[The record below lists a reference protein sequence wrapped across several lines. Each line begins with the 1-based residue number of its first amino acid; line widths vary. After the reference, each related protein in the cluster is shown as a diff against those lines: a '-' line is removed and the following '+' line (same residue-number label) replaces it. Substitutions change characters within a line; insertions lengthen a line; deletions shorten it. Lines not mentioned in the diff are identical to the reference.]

1 MTKVL
6 AIDIETMPN
15 EDMVAKLPEVVADA
29 RLKDPEKIQAD
40 IDRKKK
46 EQISKMALSPLYG
59 KIACVGY
66 YGDELREV
74 KFGNEADLIR
84 EFLERSST
92 NIVVTWNG
100 KGFDYDFVI
109 KRGVILGVCPL
120 CLLDKYTERFKQ
132 LTHIDLMEK
141 WCGYGKYLSLDEIS
155 SVLLD
160 SSKGVFD
167 VDKIKDLVKTADGRK
182 QIADYCLNDC
192 RLTYELAQKMGYG
205 KELIY

>member
-1 MTKVL
+1 MKVL
-6 AIDIETMPN
+6 AIDIETIPN
-15 EDMVAKLPEVVADA
+15 EEMLDRLPEVVADA

-46 EQISKMALSPLYG
+46 EQMSKMALNPLYG
-59 KIACVGY
+59 KIACIGY

-74 KFGNEADLIR
+74 KFGKEEDLIR
-84 EFLERSST
+84 EFLERSSK
-92 NIVVTWNG
+92 NVVVTWNG

-120 CLLDKYTERFKQ
+120 CLLDKYTDRFK
-132 LTHIDLMEK
+132 LTTHIDLMEK

-155 SVLLD
+155 SALLNL
-160 SSKGVFD
+160 KKQQCNVEL
-167 VDKIKDLVKTADGRK
+167 IKDIITTAEGRK
-182 QIADYCLNDC
+182 QVADYCLNDC

-205 KELIY
+205 KELTY